1 LPGAKRHRDAAPAS
15 RFGLWRVAAWIVLL
29 LAAFGGV
36 QYLRHG
42 DWPYLAGTLVVIVL
56 CAGGI
61 LRQSWAR
68 QPLRVAALLLVLWA
82 LATGGL
88 MLAQWGQFDLARA
101 HAMSQPQPQVLL
113 LVIEQARRSF
123 LLGLVLKALLVPL
136 LLWLAWQLG
145 RPAVRA
151 QFVVRARGVP
161 GASAPGRGQR

>member
-1 LPGAKRHRDAAPAS
+1 MAAVDAVSAP
-15 RFGLWRVAAWIVLL
+15 RFGTWRVATWIVLL

-42 DWPYLAGTLVVIVL
+42 DWPYLAGAFAVIVA
-56 CAGGI
+56 CAGCI
-61 LRQSWAR
+61 LRQPWAR
-68 QPLRVAALLLVLWA
+68 QALRVIALLLVLWA

-88 MLAQWGQFDLARA
+88 MLAQWGQFADARA
-101 HAMSQPQPQVLL
+101 HALGQPQADLAL

-151 QFVVRARGVP
+151 QFVARH
-161 GASAPGRGQR
+161 